1 MSHHVLADGF
11 PDREVTVGILDTA
24 DGTRV
29 EADPL
34 TEADLAELIAEVQ
47 GLDTSAQ

>member
-1 MSHHVLADGF
+1 VSHHVLADGF

-29 EADPL
+29 EVDPL
-34 TEADLAELIAEVQ
+34 IERYLVEQIAEVQ